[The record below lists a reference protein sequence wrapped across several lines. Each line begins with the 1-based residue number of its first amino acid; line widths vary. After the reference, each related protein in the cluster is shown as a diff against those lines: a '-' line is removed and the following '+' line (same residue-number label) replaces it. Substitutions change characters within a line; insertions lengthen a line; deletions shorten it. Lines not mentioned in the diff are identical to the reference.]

1 MALAIAIVGGLALGI
16 CAAVNQNGMVDYFC
30 SLTAMLSVALP
41 NFVVAVFFILIFAF
55 LLQLV
60 PTGGWDA
67 PRQWIL
73 PTLTLALGPMAV
85 IARFTRS
92 TVIDVIRSDFVRTAR
107 AKGLHERRIV
117 LVHVLKNA
125 LIPVLTIIG
134 PLFAG
139 IGTGSFFV
147 ETIYRVP
154 GLGRFFVESMTG
166 RDYPMIMAVVL
177 LYGVF
182 LALMNLVVD
191 LLYGV
196 LDPRIRYS

>member
-1 MALAIAIVGGLALGI
+1 
-16 CAAVNQNGMVDYFC
+16 
-30 SLTAMLSVALP
+30 MLSVALP
-41 NFVVAVFFILIFAF
+41 NFVVAVFFILLFTF
-55 LLQLV
+55 FLQLV
-60 PTGGWDA
+60 PTGGWDT
-67 PRQWIL
+67 PRQWVL
-73 PTLTLALGPMAV
+73 PTLTLALGPMAI

-92 TVIDVIRSDFVRTAR
+92 TMLDVIRADFVRTAR
-107 AKGLHERRIV
+107 AKGLHEPRVI

-134 PLFAG
+134 PLFAAV
-139 IGTGSFFV
+139 GTGSFFV

-177 LYGVF
+177 LYGAF
-182 LALMNLVVD
+182 LAVMNLMVD
-191 LLYGV
+191 LFYAV

>member
-1 MALAIAIVGGLALGI
+1 M
-16 CAAVNQNGMVDYFC
+16 
-30 SLTAMLSVALP
+30 
-41 NFVVAVFFILIFAF
+41 
-55 LLQLV
+55 

-67 PRQWIL
+67 PSHWIL
-73 PTLTLALGPMAV
+73 PTLTLALGPMAM

-92 TVIDVIRSDFVRTAR
+92 TMIDVIRADFVRTAR
-107 AKGLHERRIV
+107 AKGLPERRVI
-117 LVHVLKNA
+117 LVHVVKNA
-125 LIPVLTIIG
+125 MIPVLTIVG

-147 ETIYRVP
+147 ETIFRVP

-182 LALMNLVVD
+182 LALMNLLVD

-196 LDPRIRYS
+196 LDPRIRYG